1 MKVMLWVIDTGE
13 AWPRRD
19 GSGRCCSAAGD
30 PPPLTHSRPMHLQA
44 GWAGRGGAGAWGNG
58 NRCMGSGR
66 NLGVLYSEEAGK
78 SGRRKERGRVALSR
92 VVAVECVD
100 SAVFQRDWVFQLCYL
115 SDEKEQYVL
124 YIAAVISQ
132 EREQWLDYLR
142 RLVADNEGLAEWYH
156 QGAFVKS
163 QWSCCKSGKE
173 DAPCTA
179 VTWTINHNNN
189 PPGRIPSPVG
199 LGG

>member
-1 MKVMLWVIDTGE
+1 MLWVIDTGE

-30 PPPLTHSRPMHLQA
+30 RPPLTHSRPMHLQA
-44 GWAGRGGAGAWGNG
+44 GWAGRGGAGQGQ
-58 NRCMGSGR
+58 GR
-66 NLGVLYSEEAGK
+66 V

-124 YIAAVISQ
+124 YIAAVTSQ
-132 EREQWLDYLR
+132 ERDQWLDYLR

-189 PPGRIPSPVG
+189 PPEPFLTTSKVIKNH
-199 LGG
+199 GGTSVTEHL